1 LAESVDQEWA
11 VQVKMAKVVKV
22 RKIAAVTVVQER
34 VASVLLQRFLHQQDH
49 QHK

>member
-1 LAESVDQEWA
+1 MAKA
-11 VQVKMAKVVKV
+11 VKMVV
-22 RKIAAVTVVQER
+22 VTVVQER

>member
-1 LAESVDQEWA
+1 MEKVTKA
-11 VQVKMAKVVKV
+11 VV
-22 RKIAAVTVVQER
+22 VTVVQER